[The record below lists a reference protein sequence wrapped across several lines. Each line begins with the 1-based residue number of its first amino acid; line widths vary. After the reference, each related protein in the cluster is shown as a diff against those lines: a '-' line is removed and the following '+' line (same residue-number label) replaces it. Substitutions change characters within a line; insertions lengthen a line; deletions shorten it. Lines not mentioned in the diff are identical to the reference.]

1 MTRLV
6 LASGSAI
13 RRKVLENAGIPF
25 AVQTSGVDEDALK
38 QDWAGDDPC
47 DLAVHLAEAKA
58 LAVQVPGDVLV
69 VGADQ
74 VLSCDNALFDKAK
87 SVAEARDRL
96 LYLRG
101 KTHTLHCGLAAVRA
115 GEVIWRYRTES
126 HLSVRPFSDAFL
138 ETYLDRAGEVLT
150 KSVGA
155 YAYEGLGAQLFHAVD
170 GDYYAIL
177 GLPLVPLLELLRQQN
192 VIET

>member
-1 MTRLV
+1 MTQLV

-13 RRKVLENAGIPF
+13 RRKILKNAGIPF

-38 QDWAGDDPC
+38 QDWAGDDPS
-47 DLAVHLAEAKA
+47 DLAVRLAEAKA
-58 LAVQVPGDVLV
+58 SAVQVPGDVV
-69 VGADQ
+69 VLGADQ
-74 VLSCDNALFDKAK
+74 VLSCEGELFDKAK
-87 SVAEARDRL
+87 SVDEARDRL
-96 LYLRG
+96 LHLRG
-101 KTHTLHCGLAAVRA
+101 KTHTLHAGLAAVRG

-126 HLSVRPFSDAFL
+126 HLSVRPFSDVFL

-150 KSVGA
+150 QSVGA
-155 YAYEGLGAQLFHAVD
+155 YAYEGLGAQLFHHVD

-177 GLPLVPLLELLRQQN
+177 GLPLVPLLDFLRQQN